1 MPKSFVGAWCFN
13 VDFFV
18 GNRVLKLDAISEEVD
33 ASVGISAPVAVF
45 DVSVNWATNVA
56 QHSTD
61 LMLSARFKI
70 DLKKE
75 VFVGCSDKAI

>member
-1 MPKSFVGAWCFN
+1 MPKSFVGAWCFD

-18 GNRVLKLDAISEEVD
+18 GNRVFNLYAISEQVD

-45 DVSVNWATNVA
+45 YVPVNWATDVA

-61 LMLSARFKI
+61 LMLSACFKI
-70 DLKKE
+70 DL
-75 VFVGCSDKAI
+75 